1 MLVLKV
7 LGRLRFSHILA
18 DFQLFVTFWFGFTA
32 TRQDGKESEIQKV
45 LELIIIKAVEEVKIL
60 QVSLMINQ

>member
-18 DFQLFVTFWFGFTA
+18 DFQLFVTFWFG
-32 TRQDGKESEIQKV
+32 
-45 LELIIIKAVEEVKIL
+45 L
-60 QVSLMINQ
+60 QQRGQMENKLKYKKYWN

>member
-7 LGRLRFSHILA
+7 LGRLGFSHILA

-32 TRQDGKESEIQKV
+32 TRQDGKKTEIQKV
-45 LELIIIKAVEEVKIL
+45 LELIIIKAIE
-60 QVSLMINQ
+60 

>member
-18 DFQLFVTFWFGFTA
+18 DFQLFLLHFGLVLKQ
-32 TRQDGKESEIQKV
+32 RGKMEKQLKYKKYWN
-45 LELIIIKAVEEVKIL
+45 LFLIKLLLLLLKEVKIL
-60 QVSLMINQ
+60 QLT

>member
-18 DFQLFVTFWFGFTA
+18 DFQLFVTFWFDFTA
-32 TRQDGKESEIQKV
+32 TRQDGKETEIQKV
-45 LELIIIKAVEEVKIL
+45 L
-60 QVSLMINQ
+60 

>member
-7 LGRLRFSHILA
+7 LGRLRFSI
-18 DFQLFVTFWFGFTA
+18 FWRIFSCLLHFGLVFTA
-32 TRQDGKESEIQKV
+32 KRQDGKETEIQKV
-45 LELIIIKAVEEVKIL
+45 LKLIIIKAIEEVKIL

>member
-18 DFQLFVTFWFGFTA
+18 DFQQFVTFWFGFTS
-32 TRQDGKESEIQKV
+32 TRQDGIETEIQKG
-45 LELIIIKAVEEVKIL
+45 L
-60 QVSLMINQ
+60 N

>member
-32 TRQDGKESEIQKV
+32 KRQ
-45 LELIIIKAVEEVKIL
+45 EEKKLNTKSIG
-60 QVSLMINQ
+60 INYY